1 MIDLENFSLPV
12 IFLVFI
18 SGMLLVSVAITGL
31 LLKFST
37 NLGAKNEG
45 EQIRWAA
52 TTKPAFGGVSFFIIF
67 LLSIVFYA
75 IFFGN
80 SQLLLNAKFLGL
92 LVGSSMGFMMGLADD
107 AYNTK
112 PFLKFV
118 VQFAVAIIF
127 IATGNVIT
135 TFQYE
140 WLNITLTILWVVGM
154 MNSVNMLDN
163 MDAIT
168 ASISTI
174 ICAAAAMVLVF
185 AERFGDLDMILM
197 LGTMSGIGGFLY
209 YNWNPSRMYMGD
221 SGSQFLGA
229 FLAAIS
235 MTYFWNAPDYYG
247 QLIPSKQVLIVALIF
262 IVPLADTASVSINRI
277 LKGKSPF
284 VGGRDHTTHHL
295 SYMGLSDR
303 HVAMLMIV
311 ISLTTMALSVLIIN
325 NIENWTIIHTI
336 GFGVLFLLISG
347 SLYSTT
353 RISKP
358 GNKK

>member
-1 MIDLENFSLPV
+1 MIDLGNFSLPV
-12 IFLVFI
+12 IFLVFVT
-18 SGMLLVSVAITGL
+18 GMLLISVAITGL

-37 NLGAKNEG
+37 NLGAKNEAD
-45 EQIRWAA
+45 QVRWAA

-80 SQLLLNAKFLGL
+80 SQILLNAKFLGL
-92 LVGSSMGFMMGLADD
+92 LIGSSMGFMMGLADD

-127 IATGNVIT
+127 IVSGNMIE
-135 TFQYE
+135 TFHYE

-168 ASISTI
+168 ASVSVV

-185 AERFGDLDMILM
+185 AERYSDIDMVLM
-197 LGTMSGIGGFLY
+197 LGTMSGIAGFLY

-229 FLAAIS
+229 FLAAIG

-247 QLIPSKQVLIVALIF
+247 QSIPAKQVIVVALIF
-262 IVPLADTASVSINRI
+262 IVPLADTTTVSINRI

-311 ISLTTMALSVLIIN
+311 ISLATMALSVLIIN
-325 NIENWTIIHTI
+325 NIEIWTTIHTI
-336 GFGVLFLLISG
+336 GFGVLFLLVAG
-347 SLYSTT
+347 ALYSTT

-358 GNKK
+358 NK